1 MLYILLSHKTGWNN
15 DICSNMNGPTDYQTK
30 SSKSDKDKCHMIS
43 LICVIFKKWHK
54 RTYLQNGNR
63 LTDIKNKHGY
73 QRGKNGR
80 DKSGI
85 LD

>member
-1 MLYILLSHKTGWNN
+1 MLYILLSHKTGWDN

-63 LTDIKNKHGY
+63 LTDIENTFKVTKRESKG
-73 QRGKNGR
+73 
-80 DKSGI
+80 SGDEEI
-85 LD
+85 S